1 MKNKIKKICVAA
13 CSAAFL
19 GLSGAAIHNVYNTNA
34 ESDLLFPQE
43 YVIEKEYVYG
53 QTFTVPNP
61 NQVQIETGMAVSKA
75 ISVTLECPDGAV
87 KSEGEY
93 TLDKTGEYKLS
104 YYNAN
109 GISATHTFV
118 VNKKYYERF

>member
-1 MKNKIKKICVAA
+1 MRNKIKKICTAV
-13 CSAAFL
+13 CCVAFL
-19 GLSGAAIHNVYNTNA
+19 GLSGVAINNVYNTNA

-53 QTFTVPNP
+53 QTFIVPNP
-61 NQVQIETGMAVSKA
+61 GQVQIETGTVVSKA
-75 ISVTLECPDGAV
+75 VSVALECPDGSI

-118 VNKKYYERF
+118 VNKN